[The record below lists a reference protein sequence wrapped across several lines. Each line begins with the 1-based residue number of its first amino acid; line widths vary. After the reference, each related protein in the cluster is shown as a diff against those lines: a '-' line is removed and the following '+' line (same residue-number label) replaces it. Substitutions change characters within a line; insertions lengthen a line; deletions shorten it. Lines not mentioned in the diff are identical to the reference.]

1 VPGQAERSW
10 ALRHSMAQLAASPS
24 VQGPALYVP
33 ETHEG
38 TLTQQGPSARA
49 RGVPWALLSD
59 TRSIRRLSPRDTAG
73 VFRGHS

>member
-1 VPGQAERSW
+1 
-10 ALRHSMAQLAASPS
+10 MAQLAASPS

-49 RGVPWALLSD
+49 RCPLDTSLGHTLNQAPWPWGHRWRVPRTPLV
-59 TRSIRRLSPRDTAG
+59 SP
-73 VFRGHS
+73 